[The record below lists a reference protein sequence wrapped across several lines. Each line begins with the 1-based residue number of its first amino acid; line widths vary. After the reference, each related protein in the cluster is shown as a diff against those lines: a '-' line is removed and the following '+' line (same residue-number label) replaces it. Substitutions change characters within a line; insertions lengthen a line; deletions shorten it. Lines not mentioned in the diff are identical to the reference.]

1 MCLARAN
8 RKEETMFIQKEVG
21 SRNFALRWMVML
33 LIFAFPAFA
42 FGDLGGDESSI
53 QADQA
58 QMRASVQVARGATYA
73 VHELKTQ
80 SGHLVREYVSPSGTV
95 FGVAW
100 QGPSKPDMRQV
111 LGTHFDEY
119 MQAAEQMQRHGHG
132 PLVVELPRLVVVS
145 AGHIGA
151 FSGKAYLPQM
161 LPDGV
166 RSEAIR

>member
-1 MCLARAN
+1 
-8 RKEETMFIQKEVG
+8 MFIQKEVG

-42 FGDLGGDESSI
+42 FADLGGDESSI
-53 QADQA
+53 QADRA

-73 VHELKTQ
+73 VHELKTR
-80 SGHLVREYVSPSGTV
+80 SGHVVREYVLPSGTV
-95 FGVAW
+95 FGIAW
-100 QGPSKPDMRQV
+100 QGPSKPDMRQL

-132 PLVVELPRLVVVS
+132 PLVVELPSLVVVS
-145 AGHIGA
+145 AGHIGV
-151 FSGKAYLPQM
+151 FSGRAYLPQM

-166 RSEAIR
+166 RSETIR